1 MSFFRTDEPRGP
13 MSLLQ
18 AAESRLGR
26 LTSWPSDILNFLFF
40 DPPTFRTVIRLINFF
55 YGNRVPCFLAIQL
68 FYACNDGTEV
78 LMTED
83 FQLLYE
89 AYNKFPNGVHMGI
102 YFDVWH
108 EKFLRIN
115 GINKNQL
122 EIVESINPNIS
133 RGFRGRSDEE
143 TAALRN
149 KISNVPYY

>member
-1 MSFFRTDEPRGP
+1 M
-13 MSLLQ
+13 
-18 AAESRLGR
+18 RL
-26 LTSWPSDILNFLFF
+26 
-40 DPPTFRTVIRLINFF
+40 VNFF

-68 FYACNDGTEV
+68 FHACNDDTDA

-83 FQLLYE
+83 FHLFYE
-89 AYNKFPNGVHMGI
+89 AYEKNTNAVHMGI
-102 YFDVWH
+102 YFDVCH
-108 EKFLRIN
+108 EKFLYIN
-115 GINKNQL
+115 GTNKNQL